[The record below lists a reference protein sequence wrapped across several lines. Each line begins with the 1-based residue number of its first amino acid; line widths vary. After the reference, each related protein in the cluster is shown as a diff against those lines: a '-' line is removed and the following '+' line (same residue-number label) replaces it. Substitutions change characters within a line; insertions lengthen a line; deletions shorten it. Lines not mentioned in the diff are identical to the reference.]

1 MTGRQL
7 TAVLLAIVAVA
18 LAFVGGLSRYLRDEI
33 VAPRPFADRALA
45 ALDREPVRAAVVD
58 AVATQV
64 EQRVPSGLLSAQ
76 QARTLAERVVATRA
90 FRRSF
95 RRTAL
100 DANRVLFQDD
110 AGAATLRL
118 GALTGAFD
126 TIDPRISPLL
136 GDAASQQLLSL
147 RGDDVGL
154 GTKKLGDGADSLAS
168 WCLPL
173 ALFALLAALLL
184 APRRLAVIR
193 VTAIC
198 ALLAGALLLVSL
210 ALGRAAV
217 VDAAKAS
224 TGVSVQA
231 ARDAAGAA
239 WEEFTDGLRPWALG
253 AVAAGLIVTALT
265 LLPAALGSGGRRR
278 PAA

>member
-1 MTGRQL
+1 VSGRQL
-7 TAVLLAIVAVA
+7 LASLLALAAVA
-18 LAFVGGLSRYLRDEI
+18 LALVGGLSRYLRDEI

-45 ALDREPVRAAVVD
+45 ALDREPVRTAVVD
-58 AVATQV
+58 AVSRQIEAS
-64 EQRVPSGLLSAQ
+64 VPGGLLSAQ
-76 QARTLAERVVATRA
+76 QARTLSQRVVATRA

-110 AGAATLRL
+110 AQAATLRL
-118 GALTGAFD
+118 GAVTGALD
-126 TIDPRISPLL
+126 AVDPRISPLL
-136 GDAASQQLLSL
+136 GDAASRQLLTL

-154 GTKKLGDGADSLAS
+154 GTKRLGDTADSLAS

-173 ALFALLAALLL
+173 ALVALLIALVL
-184 APRRLAVIR
+184 APRRLALAR
-193 VTAIC
+193 LTAL
-198 ALLAGALLLVSL
+198 AVLLAGALLLVAL

-224 TGVSVQA
+224 SGVTLQQ

-239 WEEFTDGLRPWALG
+239 WEEFTDDLRPWALG
-253 AVAAGLIVTALT
+253 AIAAGLIGTALT
-265 LLPAALGSGGRRR
+265 LLPAAFGRREG
-278 PAA
+278 